1 MKHIYT
7 YDSREIKTR
16 IEAKRIAVRAVIQKD
31 DLTLLIYLKKTDE
44 YKFPGGGLE
53 DLESYEEGMKREVLE
68 EAGAKVVNTLNCI
81 GYIDQIYPDKYVV
94 GETFSMRSIY
104 YQCDVI
110 ENVKALNLDDYE
122 KELGIEPV
130 WVTLD
135 IAIEANEKRLLKGS
149 EYHWTER
156 ELFMFKYL
164 KKS

>member
-1 MKHIYT
+1 
-7 YDSREIKTR
+7 
-16 IEAKRIAVRAVIQKD
+16 
-31 DLTLLIYLKKTDE
+31 
-44 YKFPGGGLE
+44 
-53 DLESYEEGMKREVLE
+53 
-68 EAGAKVVNTLNCI
+68 
-81 GYIDQIYPDKYVV
+81 
-94 GETFSMRSIY
+94 MRSIY